1 VSEERPKLA
10 VLARVPAGVL
20 AALRARTDVVDLSVE
35 PRERWAPAL
44 RDATGLLVNS
54 VLPVDAALLAQAPA
68 ARIVAT
74 VSVGYDNVDLAALR
88 ERDIA
93 LTNSRG
99 SLDEAVADLTYA
111 LVILGMRRLGRALNW
126 VRDGRW
132 MKGDAPFGTDLEGA
146 VLGIIGFGGIGPKIA
161 RRAFASGMRVIYSN
175 RRPRDDDDRTG
186 ASYRSFDALLAEA
199 DCVVVLVPL
208 SPRTRGMFDDA
219 AFAKM
224 KPSAVFVNVARGAIA
239 DTAALLR
246 ALDAGTIAGA
256 ALDVTDPEPL
266 PPDHPLQGRDDVIIT
281 PHVGSAT
288 DQTRT
293 RMAMLAAENLLAFV
307 EGVPLLTPV
316 PLSGPTA

>member
-1 VSEERPKLA
+1 MSGGRPTIA
-10 VLARVPAGVL
+10 VLARVPASVTD
-20 AALRARTDVVDLSVE
+20 ALRAHAEVVDVSAE
-35 PRERWAPAL
+35 PREGWGPAL
-44 RDATGLLVNS
+44 RDAEGLLVNS
-54 VLPVDAALLAQAPA
+54 GIPIDAALLDLAPR

-74 VSVGYDNVDLAALR
+74 VSVGYDNVDQGALR
-88 ERDIA
+88 ERGIV

-111 LVILGMRRLGRALNW
+111 LVILAMRRLGGALAW

-132 MKGDAPFGTDLEGA
+132 MRGEAPFGADLEGA
-146 VLGIIGFGGIGPKIA
+146 TLGIVGFGGIGPKIA

-175 RRPRDDDDRTG
+175 RSPRDDDARTG
-186 ASYRSFDALLAEA
+186 AAYRTFDDLLAEA

-208 SPRTRGMFDDA
+208 SPQTRGLFGEA

-239 DTAALLR
+239 DTRALLR
-246 ALDAGTIAGA
+246 ALDAGAIAGA

-266 PPDHPLQGRDDVIIT
+266 PPDHPLQGRDDVIVT

-288 DQTRT
+288 VETRT
-293 RMAMLAAENLLAFV
+293 RMAMLAARNLIAYA
-307 EGVPLLTPV
+307 GGQPLPTPV
-316 PLSGPTA
+316 ALESRV

>member
-1 VSEERPKLA
+1 VQRARSRIA
-10 VLARVPAGVL
+10 VLARVPGGVL
-20 AALRARTDVVDLSVE
+20 EALRAHAEVLDVSSQPPAD
-35 PRERWAPAL
+35 WGPAL
-44 RDATGLLVNS
+44 RDADGLLVNS
-54 VLPVDAALLAQAPA
+54 AIPVDAKLLERAPR

-74 VSVGYDNVDLAALR
+74 VSVGYDNVDQGALR
-88 ERDIA
+88 ARGIA

-99 SLDEAVADLTYA
+99 SLDEAVADLSYA
-111 LVILGMRRLGRALNW
+111 LIILAMRRLGRALAW

-132 MKGDAPFGTDLEGA
+132 MEAEAPFGQDLEGA
-146 VLGIIGFGGIGPKIA
+146 TLGIVGFGGIGPKLA

-175 RRPRDDDDRTG
+175 RRPRPDDERTG
-186 ASYRSFDALLAEA
+186 AAFRPFDDLLAEA
-199 DCVVVLVPL
+199 DCVVVLIPL
-208 SPRTRGMFDDA
+208 SAQTRGRFGDA

-266 PPDHPLQGRDDVIIT
+266 PPDHPLQGRDDVIVT

-288 DQTRT
+288 LETRT
-293 RMAMLAAENLLAFV
+293 RMAMLAAQNLIAFV
-307 EGVPLLTPV
+307 RGEELPTPV
-316 PLSGPTA
+316 ALTAGA